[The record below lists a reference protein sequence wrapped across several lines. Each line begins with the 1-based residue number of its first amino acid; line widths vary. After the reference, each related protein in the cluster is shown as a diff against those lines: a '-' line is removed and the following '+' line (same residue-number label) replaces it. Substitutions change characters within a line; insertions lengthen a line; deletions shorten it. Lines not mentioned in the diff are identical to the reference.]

1 MRLLAFEPTKNYF
14 EGWKNK
20 IVYILIL
27 NLFIVIFLG
36 LVFVI
41 VNGYII
47 HLGFN
52 VDRSADFIGVQQ
64 VEAIKSVFKLAAIMV
79 LFGYIFTKLDNIA
92 HSVMAADGTPYASW

>member
-1 MRLLAFEPTKNYF
+1 M
-14 EGWKNK
+14 
-20 IVYILIL
+20 
-27 NLFIVIFLG
+27 
-36 LVFVI
+36 
-41 VNGYII
+41 NGYII